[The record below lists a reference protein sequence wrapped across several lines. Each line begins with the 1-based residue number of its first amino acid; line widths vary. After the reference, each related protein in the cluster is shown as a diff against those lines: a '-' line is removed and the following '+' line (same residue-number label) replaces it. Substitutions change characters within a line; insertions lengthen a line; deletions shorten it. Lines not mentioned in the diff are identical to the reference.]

1 MIISQNGWSRL
12 KDVGGAGGRRQS
24 GIQDVQ
30 DHQDPPF
37 HHHCQ
42 RYQKMYPYHLDARN
56 RPDIIIFI
64 IVIIVIEAGSGSRW
78 EMMLFPAKSTHN
90 LLVTVKAHIKHIWNT
105 HTSTNTSCEVR
116 HSDTNKAHL
125 EHSDTN
131 KAQLEHT
138 LIHSDTNKN
147 TSGDTQPQK
156 QTHLK
161 PLTQT
166 KTQKHI
172 ERQNNTCAHI
182 TSLSM
187 TVIKTHRKWSIFPL
201 LDNYCH
207 RFWRCLCQLDA
218 APYNIYAFKQSRKSF
233 LPLSVER
240 KFEKWASSG

>member
-1 MIISQNGWSRL
+1 ML
-12 KDVGGAGGRRQS
+12 VGGAGGRRQS

-125 EHSDTN
+125 EH
-131 KAQLEHT
+131 T

-147 TSGDTQPQK
+147 TSGDTQTQK

-161 PLTQT
+161 TLTQT

-187 TVIKTHRKWSIFPL
+187 TVIKTHRKCSIFPL